1 MIEMRMKKTAR
12 HHRATRFHR
21 DDNVLA
27 PNGNLATLSRVRFD
41 DVVPRYHQ
49 IKEDVIS
56 QIRMGHWRPDQE
68 VPSEAQL
75 GEHYGV
81 SRGTIRR
88 AIEELSNE
96 GLVYKVQGRGT
107 FVSGIKFENS
117 VLGSYKYHRSGAVP
131 FDEVAHIYEFAK
143 RKATKGVA
151 GLLGI
156 DEGDDYF
163 FLKRV
168 RVAGSLRVSVEH
180 SYFPSDLGAR
190 LAHTELARTRE
201 FPVTQHENL
210 YPWLERECGL
220 FVVRAEEIVRPAL
233 ADDEVSELLG
243 IEAGSPVFLVERTSY
258 TYEDRI
264 GEFRRAYARGDLY
277 GYHIHLR

>member
-1 MIEMRMKKTAR
+1 MKKTNR
-12 HHRATRFHR
+12 HDRAGRPHGNNKADER
-21 DDNVLA
+21 
-27 PNGNLATLSRVRFD
+27 NGNLATLSPVRFD
-41 DVVPRYHQ
+41 EVVPRYHQ
-49 IKEDVIS
+49 IKQDLIK

-75 GEHYGV
+75 GEYYGV

-88 AIEELSNE
+88 AVEELSNE

-117 VLGSYKYHRSGAVP
+117 VLASYGYHRSSGVP
-131 FDEVAHIYEFAK
+131 YDEIAHVYEFDK
-143 RKATKGVA
+143 RKATKDVA
-151 GLLGI
+151 GPLGI
-156 DEGDDYF
+156 GKGDEYF

-168 RVAGSLRVSVEH
+168 RVAEGLRVTVEH
-180 SYFPSDLGAR
+180 SYFPGDLGVR
-190 LAHTELARTRE
+190 LADTELARNRE